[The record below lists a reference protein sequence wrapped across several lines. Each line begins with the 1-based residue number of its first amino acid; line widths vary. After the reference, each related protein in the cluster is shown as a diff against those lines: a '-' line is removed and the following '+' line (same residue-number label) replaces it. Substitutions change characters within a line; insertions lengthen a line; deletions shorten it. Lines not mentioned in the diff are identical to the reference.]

1 MGRLL
6 GSNISFGTIGN
17 PQTSFDEGKY
27 EQKSKK
33 MFMNIQLF
41 AINKQKQARHDKNNT
56 TGRSVLFGGEKAAQE
71 IIDKFSGK
79 GIKLPHGKERVE
91 TDHIIGEYVSDGGK
105 IRVKSNVAI
114 IVHSKTGDHVYPG
127 NPSKGGNK

>member
-17 PQTSFDEGKY
+17 PQTSLDEGKY

-33 MFMNIQLF
+33 MFIRIQLF
-41 AINKQKQARHDKNNT
+41 AINKQKQARHNENNK
-56 TGRSVLFGGEKAAQE
+56 TGRSVLYGGEKAAQE
-71 IIDKFSGK
+71 IIDKYSGK

-91 TDHIIGEYVSDGGK
+91 TDHIIGIYVSK
-105 IRVKSNVAI
+105 ERNTKVESKVAI

-127 NPSKGGNK
+127 NPNIGGKE